1 MRSGGSSDIFV
12 RSFPSRMSSSHTHCP
27 GSSSPRNLANA
38 SSPSPDFDARQAA
51 TNFRVQTFARIS
63 SKTKRSTSRATAGS
77 SPRCSRNSQR
87 VVSCGDGS
95 STAGAMG
102 SGWEADA
109 GAAGFG
115 VAMAGAAASLLGT
128 PVDFRAPE
136 DLSLVKS
143 SSSAEMG
150 RFSIFAASASSEERK
165 MAEGHLAIVSSASR
179 LTRAIA
185 SIEPGFLSFASN
197 VRT

>member
-87 VVSCGDGS
+87 VVSCGDGDVELVQIQMP
-95 STAGAMG
+95 GAKRMNARDYLRG
-102 SGWEADA
+102 HGMET
-109 GAAGFG
+109 GIR
-115 VAMAGAAASLLGT
+115 LGT
-128 PVDFRAPE
+128 T
-136 DLSLVKS
+136 
-143 SSSAEMG
+143 
-150 RFSIFAASASSEERK
+150 EETDER
-165 MAEGHLAIVSSASR
+165 
-179 LTRAIA
+179 
-185 SIEPGFLSFASN
+185 
-197 VRT
+197 